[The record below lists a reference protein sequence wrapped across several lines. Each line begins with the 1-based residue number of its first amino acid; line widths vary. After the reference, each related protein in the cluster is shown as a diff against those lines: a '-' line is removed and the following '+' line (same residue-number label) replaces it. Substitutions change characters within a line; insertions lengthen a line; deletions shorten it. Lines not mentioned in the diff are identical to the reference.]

1 MYIKILNYLIDRL
14 EKLRDR
20 LKYPKGISAK
30 EWAAQHKK
38 WREKSYK

>member
-1 MYIKILNYLIDRL
+1 MYIRILNYLINRL

-20 LKYPKGISAK
+20 LRYPKGMSAK

-38 WREKSYK
+38 WRETSYK

>member
-1 MYIKILNYLIDRL
+1 MYIRILNYLIDRL

-20 LKYPKGISAK
+20 LRYPKGMSAN

>member
-1 MYIKILNYLIDRL
+1 MYIRILNYLINGL